1 MQIATRD
8 RLYSEISRFNP
19 ITLEVSPGETFQV
32 QTEMNT
38 GSWLQ
43 TLADV
48 WSPEKKS
55 ASNPSSGCIYIQDAR
70 PGQMLAIKI
79 LDIQLANVGYTAS
92 SPSENLYSDWLRK
105 KEWGIISKTV
115 KIEDGFVHWSDSLKI
130 PVQPMIGVMATAPA
144 QGSPRNVENGPYGG
158 NMDIQE
164 VTIGNTLYLPVFVE
178 GGLLHVGDVH
188 AVMGD
193 GEICGAG
200 GIETRA
206 TVTLRVSLQ
215 ERPPEMLWPRID
227 TPEEIISIGC
237 SRPAEDAF
245 RIALQEMIKWMV
257 ADYGFAEPD
266 AFLLLGQIL
275 QARCTQFVDPLYTYI
290 CKVSKKYLHQ
300 LRSRDQRSQH

>member
-1 MQIATRD
+1 MKIATRD
-8 RLYSEISRFNP
+8 VLYNEISRFNP
-19 ITLEVSPGETFQV
+19 VTLEVKPEELFQV
-32 QTEMNT
+32 QTELNT

-43 TLADV
+43 TLEDV

-55 ASNPSSGCIYIQDAR
+55 ASNPSSGCISIEGAQ
-70 PGQMLAIKI
+70 PGQMLVINI
-79 LDIQLANVGYTAS
+79 LNIQLANVGYTAS
-92 SPSENLYSDWLRK
+92 SPSKNLYSDWLRK

-115 KIEDGFVHWSDSLKI
+115 KIEDGLVHWSDRLKI
-130 PVQPMIGVMATAPA
+130 PVQPMIGVLATAPA

-164 VTIGNTLYLPVFVE
+164 VTIGNTPYLPVFVE

-215 ERPPEMLWPRID
+215 ERPPEMLWPRIE

-245 RIALQEMIKWMV
+245 RIALQEMIKWM
-257 ADYGFAEPD
+257 AASYRFSETE

-290 CKVSKKYLHQ
+290 CKVSKKYLCPYP
-300 LRSRDQRSQH
+300 

>member
-1 MQIATRD
+1 MKTATRD
-8 RLYSEISRFNP
+8 ILYNEISRFNP
-19 ITLEVSPGETFQV
+19 ITLEVSPEEPFQV
-32 QTEMNT
+32 QTELNT

-43 TLADV
+43 TIEDL

-55 ASNPSSGCIYIQDAR
+55 GSNPSSGCIYIRGAR
-70 PGQMLAIKI
+70 PGQMLAITI
-79 LDIQLANVGYTAS
+79 LDIELAEVGYTAS

-105 KEWGIISKTV
+105 NEWGIISKTV
-115 KIEDGFVHWSDSLKI
+115 KIEGGVIYWSDRLKI

-144 QGSPRNVENGPYGG
+144 QGAPRTIENGPYGG

-178 GGLLHVGDVH
+178 GGLLHIGDVH

-206 TVTLRVSLQ
+206 TITLQVSLQ
-215 ERPPEMLWPRID
+215 ERPPEMLWPRLE
-227 TPEEIISIGC
+227 TPKEIISIGC

-257 ADYGFAEPD
+257 VDYGFSESD

-275 QARCTQFVDPLYTYI
+275 HARCTQFVDPLYTYI
-290 CKVSKKYLHQ
+290 CKVPKKYLCP
-300 LRSRDQRSQH
+300 